1 MVPQFA
7 SLVYEVAVED
17 GTRDAANDPSILTCC
32 ATVLFSLALPHS
44 EHCQTSCRYMSTVYL
59 AIIVWR
65 PTATDLSSESTLRS
79 VADTLGIIRMKVRN
93 MLQGHSQRLEAVS
106 GN

>member
-1 MVPQFA
+1 
-7 SLVYEVAVED
+7 
-17 GTRDAANDPSILTCC
+17 
-32 ATVLFSLALPHS
+32 
-44 EHCQTSCRYMSTVYL
+44 MSTVYL

-93 MLQGHSQRLEAVS
+93 MLQGIIEVTGGQWKLSWHRINRKGRKMLR
-106 GN
+106 

>member
-1 MVPQFA
+1 
-7 SLVYEVAVED
+7 
-17 GTRDAANDPSILTCC
+17 
-32 ATVLFSLALPHS
+32 
-44 EHCQTSCRYMSTVYL
+44 MSTVYL

-93 MLQGHSQRLEAVS
+93 MLQGHSQRLQAVS